1 LAVATA
7 RQECEDPPMNEISK
21 GRMTASWVLAGLVGF
36 GLLASGVLKIAGVP
50 QVVENFEKFHLGTWR
65 VAIGLLELVVAAL
78 FLVPKTRSLGTL
90 LVTGYFGGAIVAHL
104 TTDAPA
110 QLVAPLLLGGLAW
123 AANYLRTPSMFES
136 LTK

>member
-1 LAVATA
+1 
-7 RQECEDPPMNEISK
+7 MNELSK
-21 GRMTASWVLAGLVGF
+21 GRMTASWVLAGLVGI
-36 GLLASGVLKIAGVP
+36 GLLASGAGKISGVP
-50 QVVENFEKFHLGTWR
+50 QVVENFEKFHLGPWR
-65 VAIGLLELVVAAL
+65 VAIGVLELIVAAL

-110 QLVAPLLLGGLAW
+110 LLVAPAVLGALAW

-136 LTK
+136 LTRP